1 MNRNQFSLKS
11 VLFVLVILTLVLA
24 ACQPTAPA
32 PQEAMGA
39 GDAGTTMEDKDAS
52 MSDTAS
58 MEDKDAMTEDT
69 TAMAEEQD
77 AMVDDTPT
85 MEDKDAMM
93 DDTPTMEDKDTMTG
107 GADTMMEAPAWF
119 SASLVDVRTGETFSI
134 ADLKGKIIVVETFAQ
149 WCPNC
154 LSQQNE
160 VLRLQTLLGER
171 DDVVF
176 IALDIDANE
185 DAASLQAYVE
195 RHGFTWLYA
204 VAPVEV
210 AREIG
215 NLYGDQFLNPPSAPI
230 FIIDSHGEVHPLPF
244 GIKSAETLKDALMP
258 FLSTDM

>member
-77 AMVDDTPT
+77 AM
-85 MEDKDAMM
+85 M

-134 ADLKGKIIVVETFAQ
+134 TGLKDKTIVVETFAQ